1 MTDTATRPLATD
13 DDPAYRRRLLAVVML
28 AVMGFGTLMTVV
40 TVSLSVIAEDL
51 DSSRTT
57 LGWIV
62 TGLMLT
68 MAVLTPTGGKL
79 GDIYGHRKVFL
90 IGLAGSVVTTALCGF
105 AWNAA
110 SLIGARVLFGVTGAL
125 VQPNGMSMMMR
136 AFGPERRAT
145 AMGWFQFATTGAPTI
160 GLVIGGPLVDVIGWR
175 PLFFIFSAV
184 ALGALGLGA
193 LLLRET
199 VRGPATKL
207 DIAGAASLGLT
218 VLCFLL
224 AVTRIAR
231 TGVDRWTMLL
241 AVGFAGGIAAFIQA
255 ERRAPYPMLRLE
267 YFRRRNF
274 VAPLLASAL
283 NQFAYMGGFVV
294 TPLLLDDVYGY
305 AVGTVALV
313 MVPRPG
319 AFALSSPLGG
329 LMASKLGER
338 IPMILASLMMV
349 GSMFCFA
356 AGARPGVLLFI
367 IGGLILSGLSA
378 GIGAPSFSALAA
390 SSVDP
395 RDLGVAN
402 GMSQTMLFM
411 GIVSGIQIMLVVLGE
426 GPTQGRFAT
435 TYLFGAGVAVLG
447 LLVGLLARPQRRVDT
462 PAPRSGVA
470 TR

>member
-1 MTDTATRPLATD
+1 MTDTEAATETPTPRRPLATD

-175 PLFFIFSAV
+175 PLFFIFSGV
-184 ALGALGLGA
+184 ALLALGLGS

-207 DIAGAASLGLT
+207 DIEGAVSLAVT

-231 TGVDRWTMLL
+231 TGFDLWTLL
-241 AVGFAGGIAAFIQA
+241 LVCGFAAGIAAFIWA
-255 ERRAPYPMLRLE
+255 ERRAPFPMLRLD
-267 YFRRRNF
+267 YFKRRNF
-274 VAPLLASAL
+274 VAPLVASAL

-305 AVGTVALV
+305 AVGAVALI

-319 AFALSSPLGG
+319 AFAISSPLGG
-329 LMASKLGER
+329 LLASKLGER
-338 IPMILASLMMV
+338 IPMVAASLLMI
-349 GSMFCFA
+349 GSMVCFA
-356 AGARPGVLLFI
+356 AGARPGVLLFVI
-367 IGGLILSGLSA
+367 AGLTLSGLSA
-378 GIGAPSFSALAA
+378 GIGAPSFSSLAA
-390 SSVDP
+390 GAVDQ

-426 GPTQGRFAT
+426 DPTQGRFAT

-447 LLVGLLARPQRRVDT
+447 LLTGLLARPSRR
-462 PAPRSGVA
+462 A
-470 TR
+470 

>member
-1 MTDTATRPLATD
+1 MTDTDTPARRPLATD
-13 DDPAYRRRLLAVVML
+13 DDPVYRRRLLAVVML

-40 TVSLSVIAEDL
+40 TVSLSVIADDL

-125 VQPNGMSMMMR
+125 VQPNGMSMMMQ
-136 AFGPERRAT
+136 AFGPGRRAT

-160 GLVIGGPLVDVIGWR
+160 GLVIGGPMVDVIGWR
-175 PLFFIFSAV
+175 PLFFIFSGV
-184 ALGALGLGA
+184 ALVALGLGG

-207 DIAGAASLGLT
+207 DIEGAASLGLA

-231 TGVDRWTMLL
+231 TGFDLWTLL
-241 AVGFAGGIAAFIQA
+241 LVCGFAVGARAFVWA

-274 VAPLLASAL
+274 VAPLAASAL

-305 AVGTVALV
+305 AVGAVALI

-329 LMASKLGER
+329 MLASRLGER
-338 IPMILASLMMV
+338 IPMIAASLLMIASMV
-349 GSMFCFA
+349 CFA
-356 AGARPGVLLFI
+356 AGARPGVLLFV
-367 IGGLILSGLSA
+367 IGGLTLSGLSA

-390 SSVDP
+390 SAVDQ

-426 GPTQGRFAT
+426 GPTPGRYAA
-435 TYLFGAGVAVLG
+435 TYLFGAAVAVIG
-447 LLVGLLARPQRRVDT
+447 LLVGLVARPHRR
-462 PAPRSGVA
+462 A
-470 TR
+470 